1 MRTPVRPARRLTSA
15 AAALAIGT
23 GLVALA
29 GCSAGSSDDSGA
41 ADSAAVGPRSE
52 PATGEQTQGGD
63 TAVQSDG
70 SAASAASAAKA
81 AAVAPAVYDRKLARR
96 ADISVTVPDVDAAA
110 AKVRVIA
117 ASAKGLVVAEAI
129 SSEPDDPAM
138 GGFSTITI
146 SVPTDQL
153 DATLDR
159 LAGLGKV
166 HSRNASTDDV
176 TAQYVDTE
184 SRVKTMQASVARVR
198 ALMTQATKLS
208 EIVALEGE
216 LTRRQ
221 ADLEATQTQL
231 AALDDAVA
239 LAPVEVRLSTDEKVL
254 EEEGDDTGFLAGL
267 TAGWTAFTGSVTVL
281 LTALGAVLPFAVVA
295 ALVLVP
301 LVVWLRRRTAS
312 ASLPAQAAVQPPPA
326 A

>member
-41 ADSAAVGPRSE
+41 ADSAAVGTGSE
-52 PATGEQTQGGD
+52 PATGEQPRGGD
-63 TAVQSDG
+63 MAVQSDG
-70 SAASAASAAKA
+70 SAASAAKA

-129 SSEPDDPAM
+129 SSEPDDPAL

-146 SVPTDQL
+146 SVPTDEL

-159 LAGLGKV
+159 LAELGKV

-198 ALMTQATKLS
+198 ALMSQATKLS

-221 ADLEATQTQL
+221 ADLEATEAQL

-254 EEEGDDTGFLAGL
+254 EKEDDDTGFLAGL

-281 LTALGAVLPFAVVA
+281 LTAIGAVLPFAVVA

-301 LVVWLRRRTAS
+301 LVVWLRRRTS
-312 ASLPAQAAVQPPPA
+312 STSLPAQAAVQPPPA

>member
-41 ADSAAVGPRSE
+41 ADSAAVDGRSE
-52 PATGEQTQGGD
+52 PASGEQLRGGRRHGG
-63 TAVQSDG
+63 AVRRLRRCR
-70 SAASAASAAKA
+70 AKA

-96 ADISVTVPDVDAAA
+96 ADISVTVSDVDAAA

-117 ASAKGLVVAEAI
+117 ASAKGMVVAEAI
-129 SSEPDDPAM
+129 SSEPDDPAL

-159 LAGLGKV
+159 LAELGKV

-184 SRVKTMQASVARVR
+184 SRVKTMEASVARVR

-254 EEEGDDTGFLAGL
+254 EEADDDTGFLAGL

-281 LTALGAVLPFAVVA
+281 LTAIGAVLPFAVVA

-301 LVVWLRRRTAS
+301 LAVWLRRRTS
-312 ASLPAQAAVQPPPA
+312 STPLPAQAAVQPPPA

>member
-41 ADSAAVGPRSE
+41 ADSAAVGTGSE
-52 PATGEQTQGGD
+52 PATGEQSHGGD
-63 TAVQSDG
+63 MAVKSDG

-129 SSEPDDPAM
+129 SSEPDDPAL

-146 SVPTDQL
+146 SVPTDEL

-159 LAGLGKV
+159 LAELGKV

-221 ADLEATQTQL
+221 ADLEATEAQL

-254 EEEGDDTGFLAGL
+254 EKEDDDTGFLAGL

-281 LTALGAVLPFAVVA
+281 LTAIGAVLPFAVVA

-301 LVVWLRRRTAS
+301 LVVWLRRRTS
-312 ASLPAQAAVQPPPA
+312 STSLPAQAAVQPPPA

>member
-1 MRTPVRPARRLTSA
+1 M
-15 AAALAIGT
+15 
-23 GLVALA
+23 
-29 GCSAGSSDDSGA
+29 
-41 ADSAAVGPRSE
+41 
-52 PATGEQTQGGD
+52 
-63 TAVQSDG
+63 QSDG
-70 SAASAASAAKA
+70 SAASAAKA

-96 ADISVTVPDVDAAA
+96 ADISVTVSDVDAAA

-129 SSEPDDPAM
+129 SSEPDDPAL

-159 LAGLGKV
+159 LAELGKV

-198 ALMTQATKLS
+198 ALMSQATKLS

-254 EEEGDDTGFLAGL
+254 EEADDDTGFLAGL

-281 LTALGAVLPFAVVA
+281 LTAIGAVLPFAVVA

-301 LVVWLRRRTAS
+301 LAVWLRRRTS
-312 ASLPAQAAVQPPPA
+312 STPLPAQAAVQPPPA

>member
-1 MRTPVRPARRLTSA
+1 M
-15 AAALAIGT
+15 
-23 GLVALA
+23 
-29 GCSAGSSDDSGA
+29 
-41 ADSAAVGPRSE
+41 AVK
-52 PATGEQTQGGD
+52 
-63 TAVQSDG
+63 SDG
-70 SAASAASAAKA
+70 SADPAAKA

-129 SSEPDDPAM
+129 SSEPDDPAL

-146 SVPTDQL
+146 SVPADEL

-159 LAGLGKV
+159 LAELGKV
-166 HSRNASTDDV
+166 HSRTASTDDV
-176 TAQYVDTE
+176 TAQFVDTE
-184 SRVKTMQASVARVR
+184 SRLKTMQASVARVR
-198 ALMTQATKLS
+198 ALMSQATKLS

-221 ADLEATQTQL
+221 ADLEATETQL

-239 LAPVEVRLSTDEKVL
+239 LAPVEMRLSTDDKVL
-254 EEEGDDTGFLAGL
+254 EKKDDDTGFLAGL

-281 LTALGAVLPFAVVA
+281 LTAIGAVLPFAVVA

-301 LVVWLRRRTAS
+301 LAVWLRRRTS
-312 ASLPAQAAVQPPPA
+312 STSLPAQAAVQPPPA

>member
-23 GLVALA
+23 GLLALA
-29 GCSAGSSDDSGA
+29 GGSAGSTDSATAGSAA
-41 ADSAAVGPRSE
+41 ADARSE
-52 PATGEQTQGGD
+52 PATGEQLQGGD
-63 TAVQSDG
+63 AAVQSDG
-70 SAASAASAAKA
+70 SAAAPGKN

-96 ADISVTVPDVDAAA
+96 ADISVTVSDVDAAA

-117 ASAKGLVVAEAI
+117 ASAKGMVVAEAI
-129 SSEPDDPAM
+129 SSEPDDPAL

-159 LAGLGKV
+159 LAELGKV

-184 SRVKTMQASVARVR
+184 SRVKTMQASVGRVR
-198 ALMTQATKLS
+198 ALMSQATKLS

-221 ADLEATQTQL
+221 ADLDALTQQL
-231 AALDDAVA
+231 AELDQRTTMSEVTATMWTPAAATAVEGSGVVRGLNA
-239 LAPVEVRLSTDEKVL
+239 AWEGLLDSLTLVLTGLA
-254 EEEGDDTGFLAGL
+254 
-267 TAGWTAFTGSVTVL
+267 VL
-281 LTALGAVLPFAVVA
+281 LPWLLLLALGAFIVVR
-295 ALVLVP
+295 VM
-301 LVVWLRRRTAS
+301 RRRRGTAAPTS
-312 ASLPAQAAVQPPPA
+312 P
-326 A
+326 